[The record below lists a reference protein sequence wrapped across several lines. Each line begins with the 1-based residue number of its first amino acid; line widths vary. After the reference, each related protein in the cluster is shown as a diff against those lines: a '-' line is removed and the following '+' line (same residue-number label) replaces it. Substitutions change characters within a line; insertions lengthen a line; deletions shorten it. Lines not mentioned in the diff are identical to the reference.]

1 VLRANPKDALVQI
14 TLAKVR
20 ITSVK
25 YEGAVDLLKAY
36 TKQNPRDQEAWYLLG
51 NTYLQ
56 LSEELTRQDQ
66 SA

>member
-1 VLRANPKDALVQI
+1 MSYLETGQVQKAEEPLETVLRANPKDALVQI

-25 YEGAVDLLKAY
+25 DVGGCRSVEGLY
-36 TKQNPRDQEAWYLLG
+36 QTE
-51 NTYLQ
+51 
-56 LSEELTRQDQ
+56 